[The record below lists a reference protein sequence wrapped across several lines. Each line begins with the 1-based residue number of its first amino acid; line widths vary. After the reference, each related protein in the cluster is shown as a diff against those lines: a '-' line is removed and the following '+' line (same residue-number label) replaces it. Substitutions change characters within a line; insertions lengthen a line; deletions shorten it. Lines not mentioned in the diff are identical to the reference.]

1 MFHLTAADLRQ
12 AGGRVRC
19 GECAHVFHGMD
30 FLEGDPDEGTVQGAV
45 AEQPTDLQ
53 DIADTEDLKNYPPLP
68 ELEDD
73 IKPDASE
80 ILFVSDDDAIE
91 ETEAR
96 DDDSIEDIILVTFN
110 EDELDERAAADTDE
124 SDEPEEASQEDD
136 DYADEDELDEDEPDE
151 RAAED
156 TDESDKPEEAS
167 QEDDDYADEDE
178 LDEDEPDERAKADTD
193 ESDEPEEDDDDDYAD
208 EDNYE
213 IDDTIWDNIPGV
225 GSIGDDAPNLD
236 QPGSHADDTGAF
248 LNDSDADVPLDD
260 ATDTA
265 SAPPDSATADSVV
278 TDLEDEA
285 DEADEAIALADSTLE
300 FNVPGEKWPPIFAT
314 DTIGESKADEITPL
328 IQESV
333 ETETVEAQA
342 DESPPWQFYKY
353 STINL
358 SRHNHHTGRWLFGA
372 FVLALAFATQLI
384 HYNRDSLAAHP
395 EYGANIRSLYATLGQ
410 PVYPDWSIK
419 NYEIRGSEAVVG
431 ETGADVMDIRTQIAV
446 IGDDPVGLPLLQVT
460 LNDRWSNPVAARHFN
475 PEEYATEA
483 LPSDNLL
490 LPNSSITAHLSIID
504 PGSGAQGYELELC
517 IPQRNNQLQCSGN
530 AFK

>member
-45 AEQPTDLQ
+45 AEQPTDQQ

-91 ETEAR
+91 ATEAR
-96 DDDSIEDIILVTFN
+96 DDDSIEDIILATFN

-124 SDEPEEASQEDD
+124 SDEPEEASEEDD

-151 RAAED
+151 RAA
-156 TDESDKPEEAS
+156 
-167 QEDDDYADEDE
+167 
-178 LDEDEPDERAKADTD
+178 ADTD

-225 GSIGDDAPNLD
+225 GSIGEDAPNLD

-265 SAPPDSATADSVV
+265 SAPPDSATADSVL
-278 TDLEDEA
+278 TDLEDAADEA

-314 DTIGESKADEITPL
+314 DTLGESKADKITPL

-353 STINL
+353 SNINL

-431 ETGADVMDIRTQIAV
+431 ETGADVMDIRTQIAA
-446 IGDDPVGLPLLQVT
+446 IGDDPVGLPLLRVT